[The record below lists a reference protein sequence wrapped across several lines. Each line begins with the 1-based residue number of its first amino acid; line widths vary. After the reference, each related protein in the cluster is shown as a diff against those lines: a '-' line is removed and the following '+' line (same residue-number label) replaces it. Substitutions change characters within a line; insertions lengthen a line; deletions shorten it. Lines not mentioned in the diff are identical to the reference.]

1 MDIVESLPPLPP
13 RAPEGHKGTFGSV
26 LVVGGHAA
34 NPVMLGGPAL
44 AARAALRSGCGLCT
58 LAMPAPLLAGALA
71 VASSATGC
79 ALPVGPDGA
88 LDASGSAEALDPP
101 LARADAV
108 VIGPGMGGGFPVQQ
122 LVLRVASSAA
132 VPVVID
138 ADGLNALA
146 ASPAF
151 ALEMRAPIAIT
162 PHPGEFRRL
171 AESLGLELDP
181 IDPVTRTRAAAGLAA
196 RLGCVVVLK
205 GARTVVSDGLR
216 CWVCTAIEPALAT
229 GGSGDALGGVLA
241 GLAAQFV
248 RADAARPITLFDAAC
263 LAVQLHADSAAR
275 WAGTHGHAGMLAQE
289 IADGIPDA
297 MAARR
302 ARVDVSRT

>member
-1 MDIVESLPPLPP
+1 MERVEQLPQLPP
-13 RAPEGHKGTFGSV
+13 RAPEGHKGTFGAV
-26 LVVGGHAA
+26 LVIGGHAA

-58 LAMPAPLLAGALA
+58 LAMPAPLLASALA

-79 ALPVGPDGA
+79 ALPVQPDGS
-88 LDASGSAEALDPP
+88 LDPSGCAEAVDPP

-108 VIGPGMGGGFPVQQ
+108 VIGPGMGAGFPVQQ
-122 LVLRVASSAA
+122 LVLRVAGAAA

-146 ASPAF
+146 ASQAF
-151 ALEMRAPIAIT
+151 ALDLRAPIALT
-162 PHPGEFRRL
+162 PHPGEFARL
-171 AESLGLELDP
+171 AQALELDL
-181 IDPVTRTRAAAGLAA
+181 DPVDPASRPHAAATLAA

-205 GARTVVSDGLR
+205 GAHTVVSDGIR
-216 CWVCTAIEPALAT
+216 VWTCAAVEPALAT

-248 RADAARPITLFDAAC
+248 RADAAQPMPLFDAAC

-275 WAGTHGHAGMLAQE
+275 WAAVHGHAGMLAQE

-302 ARVDVSRT
+302 G

>member
-1 MDIVESLPPLPP
+1 
-13 RAPEGHKGTFGSV
+13 
-26 LVVGGHAA
+26 
-34 NPVMLGGPAL
+34 LG
-44 AARAALRSGCGLCT
+44 
-58 LAMPAPLLAGALA
+58 
-71 VASSATGC
+71 
-79 ALPVGPDGA
+79 
-88 LDASGSAEALDPP
+88 E
-101 LARADAV
+101 
-108 VIGPGMGGGFPVQQ
+108 GFPVQQ
-122 LVLRVASSAA
+122 LVLRVAGSAA

-146 ASPAF
+146 ASPCF
-151 ALEMRAPIAIT
+151 AQDLRAPIALT

-171 AESLGLELDP
+171 AQALELELDP
-181 IDPVTRTRAAAGLAA
+181 IDDAARPRAAATLAA

-275 WAGTHGHAGMLAQE
+275 WAGSHGHAGMLAQE

-302 ARVDVSRT
+302 A